1 MINKP
6 KLKKTT
12 QHCLSLIILNHLQ
25 HTPWLCLHGQ
35 QIGSHLQLSAASSQP
50 PAEGSVARDLP
61 PHAKRTTFKLLP
73 DHPDIYDW
81 TRSTK
86 GVCMC
91 GLPQLP
97 NTFHH
102 TPGLTPPV
110 SRQTSV
116 YIRTTINH
124 SAPNNSPGKLGV
136 CACLRT
142 HQMAGRLVLCQQ
154 VGFSLLEAPV
164 HWV

>member
-25 HTPWLCLHGQ
+25 HTPWLYLHGQ

-50 PAEGSVARDLP
+50 PAEGSLACDLP

-86 GVCMC
+86 GVCMRVDVSMHVWSSTAAKH
-91 GLPQLP
+91 LPPHPGPDSPSEQA
-97 NTFHH
+97 NVCVH
-102 TPGLTPPV
+102 TH
-110 SRQTSV
+110 
-116 YIRTTINH
+116 NH
-124 SAPNNSPGKLGV
+124 
-136 CACLRT
+136 
-142 HQMAGRLVLCQQ
+142 
-154 VGFSLLEAPV
+154 
-164 HWV
+164 